1 MMLPASTIA
10 LLTSITLA
18 GGLWPFGAA
27 DQQQGR
33 ERIGDLDE
41 REIEFK
47 AQPDIA
53 DSGALAREQYR
64 LFLDMSVAN
73 PALHLEALRRLGDL
87 NLSAGEN
94 RELIG
99 DINGSHGFF
108 VEAVRLYEA
117 LLADNPG
124 YKDTDMI
131 LYQLARAAETIGE
144 PERAL
149 ATLDRLVTTYPDS
162 DTFDEAQFRRA
173 EILFINKRY
182 AEAERAYAAVI
193 GVGPASAY
201 FEQSLYKHGWA
212 LFKLGRHEA
221 SLVPF
226 MDLLDRRMAGND
238 DAVARLDSLSRPER
252 ELVDDTFRVLSIT
265 FSYLDGHASINALV
279 TRRGNTQ
286 YSNLLYANLGDLYID
301 KERYIDA
308 AKTYAAFVAH
318 EPTHDR
324 SPALQVKVVE
334 AYTLAKFPS
343 LVLEAKRE
351 FVTLYGMDSA
361 FWTTRT
367 QAGYPQVIA
376 TLKESLND
384 LAAYD
389 HARARQDDDAAAYL
403 IAADWYRRYLAYFPD
418 DPESAGYNF
427 LLADILVELALF
439 DQASAEYQ
447 RTAYEYG
454 GHERAAEAAYAG
466 LLAARR
472 YGETLGTG
480 QADPWQAEFVAQA
493 LRFSRTFPQHEQAVP
508 VLTKVAEDLFAAGKQ
523 ESALRVGGLIVTWPY
538 PAAPEYEQTA
548 WTVVAHA
555 NFERERYAYAEQ
567 AYQTLLQF
575 PSGSATR
582 RDKISARIAASVYR
596 QGEQAR
602 AAGDDEL
609 AVAEFLRVG
618 AVVPGSTFVSTALL
632 DAAALLITGARWDEA
647 VAVLERFRST
657 YPEHPFNDD
666 VTQKLAVAYQ
676 ESGHTTAAANEYER
690 IARFDGADP
699 ALHRE
704 ALWQAAEL
712 YAATDALD
720 DQRRVYRDIV
730 ARFPQPFAESL
741 EARQKLADLAG
752 EANDR
757 QDRQK
762 WLHAIVSADARA
774 GAARTDRSKTLAARA
789 SLELAAPV
797 RDAFLAVKLTVP
809 LQKSLQL
816 KKKRMEYA
824 LAAYGGTAD
833 YGVGEVT
840 TAATYE
846 IADLYYQ
853 LSQDLMASERPTGL
867 NDEEIE
873 QYDILLEE
881 QAFPFEEQAI
891 DILVTNTA
899 RTQDGIYDDWI
910 RKSFARLAGL
920 MPARFAKSER
930 SERFVAIID

>member
-1 MMLPASTIA
+1 MMLPVSTIG

-18 GGLWPFGAA
+18 GGLWPFGGA
-27 DQQQGR
+27 DEQHDGA
-33 ERIGDLDE
+33 RIDDLE
-41 REIEFK
+41 GREIEFK

-53 DSGALAREQYR
+53 GSGALAREQYR
-64 LFLDMSVAN
+64 LFLDMSVDD
-73 PALHLEALRRLGDL
+73 PALHLEAMRRLGDL
-87 NLSAGEN
+87 NLSAGEDY
-94 RELIG
+94 ELNG
-99 DINGSHGFF
+99 DIDGSLGFF

-149 ATLDRLVTTYPDS
+149 ATLDRLVATYPDS
-162 DTFDEAQFRRA
+162 KTFDEAQFRRG

-182 AEAERAYAAVI
+182 IEAEQAYAAVI
-193 GVGPASAY
+193 GAGPASSY

-212 LFKLGRHEA
+212 QFKLGRHDESLA
-221 SLVPF
+221 SF
-226 MDLLDRRMAGND
+226 MNLLDRRMAGND

-265 FSYLDGHASINALV
+265 FSYLDGYESIDALTV
-279 TRRGNTQ
+279 RRGNTQ
-286 YSNLLYANLGDLYID
+286 YTNLLYANLGDLYID

-308 AKTYAAFVAH
+308 AQTYAAFVAH

-324 SPALQVKVVE
+324 SPDLQVKVVE

-351 FVTLYGMDSA
+351 FVTLYGMDSM
-361 FWTTRT
+361 FWIERTRHD
-367 QAGYPQVIA
+367 YPQVVT
-376 TLKESLND
+376 TLKESLSD
-384 LAAYD
+384 LASYD
-389 HARARQDDDAAAYL
+389 HAQAQQDDDTEAYL
-403 IAADWYRRYLAYFPD
+403 RAADWYRRYLAYFPD
-418 DPESAGYNF
+418 DPDSAERNF
-427 LLADILVELALF
+427 LLADILFELELF
-439 DQASAEYQ
+439 AQASVEYQ

-454 GHERAAEAAYAG
+454 NHERAAEAAYAG

-472 YGETLGTG
+472 HGEALAPE
-480 QADPWQAEFVAQA
+480 QIDAWQVGLVTQE
-493 LRFSRTFPQHEQAVP
+493 LRFPRSFPQHEQAVP
-508 VLTKVAEDLFAAGKQ
+508 VLTRVAEDLFAADEL
-523 ESALRVGGLIVTWPY
+523 ESALRVGGLIVTWPS
-538 PAAPEYEQTA
+538 PAASEYEQTA

-555 NFERERYAYAEQ
+555 NFERERYAYAEE
-567 AYQTLLQF
+567 AYQALLQF
-575 PSGSATR
+575 PVADATGH
-582 RDKISARIAASVYR
+582 DEITERIAASVYR

-602 AAGDDEL
+602 IAGNTDL
-609 AVAEFLRVG
+609 AIAEFLRVG
-618 AVVPGSTFVSTALL
+618 SVVPGSTFVSNAML
-632 DAAALLITGARWDEA
+632 DAAALLITGSRWDEA
-647 VAVLERFRST
+647 VDVLERFRSD
-657 YPEHPFNDD
+657 YPDHPFNND
-666 VTQKLAVAYQ
+666 VTQKLAVAYR
-676 ESGHTTAAANEYER
+676 ESGHMTAAANEYER
-690 IARFDGADP
+690 IAGGDGTDP
-699 ALHRE
+699 AIHRE

-712 YAATDALD
+712 YASADALTD
-720 DQRRVYRDIV
+720 ERRVYRDIV
-730 ARFPQPFAESL
+730 AQFPEPFAESL
-741 EARQKLADLAG
+741 EARQKLADLAR
-752 EANDR
+752 EANDW
-757 QDRQK
+757 QARQK
-762 WLHAIVSADARA
+762 WLNAIVTADAQA
-774 GAARTDRSKTLAARA
+774 GTARTDRSKTLAARA

-809 LQKSLQL
+809 LKKSLQL

-853 LSQDLMASERPTGL
+853 LSQDLMASERPEGL
-867 NDEEIE
+867 NDEELE

-891 DILVTNTA
+891 DILMTNTA
-899 RTQDGIYDDWI
+899 RTQDGIYDEWV
-910 RKSFARLAGL
+910 RKSFARLAQL

-930 SERFVAIID
+930 SERLVAIID